1 VSELAYDECAIAA
14 FANIPFRKGV
24 LALREL
30 ARKMEGVEARW

>member
-1 VSELAYDECAIAA
+1 MTSAGSWA

-30 ARKMEGVEARW
+30 ARKMEEVEARW